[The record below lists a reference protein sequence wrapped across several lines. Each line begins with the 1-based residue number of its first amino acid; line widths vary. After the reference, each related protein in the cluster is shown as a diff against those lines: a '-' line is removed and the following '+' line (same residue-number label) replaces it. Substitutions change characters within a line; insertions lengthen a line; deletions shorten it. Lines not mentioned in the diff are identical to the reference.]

1 MRDSLQ
7 VWIAGRSEMAELVGT
22 RVTIGRGKSNDVVVD
37 EPTVSTLH
45 ALVERLG
52 DRWVVRDLASR
63 NGTFVNGDR
72 LWGDRPLH
80 GGDEIRIGGARLLFR
95 TDAVD
100 DATTEIADEVP
111 PRLTTRE
118 HEVLVALCRPL
129 LAGNLFTDP
138 ATVHEVAEELVVS
151 DTAVKQHLARL
162 YDKFGVFGDRRRVE
176 LANRAVRTGAV
187 SLNDLTT

>member
-1 MRDSLQ
+1 MADSLQ
-7 VWIAGRSEMAELVGT
+7 VWIAGKSELVELSGA
-22 RVTIGRGKSNDVVVD
+22 RLTIGRGSSCDLVVSD
-37 EPTVSTLH
+37 ASVSTLH

-63 NGTFVNGDR
+63 NGTFVNTER
-72 LWGDRPLH
+72 LWGDRALRA
-80 GGDEIRIGGARLLFR
+80 GDEIRIGGAQLLYR
-95 TDAVD
+95 SDDYGEPTTVATERDA
-100 DATTEIADEVP
+100 

-118 HEVLVALCRPL
+118 HDVLVALCRPL

-138 ATVHEVAEELVVS
+138 ATVHEVAQELVVS
-151 DTAVKQHLARL
+151 DTAVKQHLVKL

-187 SLNDLTT
+187 SLADLTS